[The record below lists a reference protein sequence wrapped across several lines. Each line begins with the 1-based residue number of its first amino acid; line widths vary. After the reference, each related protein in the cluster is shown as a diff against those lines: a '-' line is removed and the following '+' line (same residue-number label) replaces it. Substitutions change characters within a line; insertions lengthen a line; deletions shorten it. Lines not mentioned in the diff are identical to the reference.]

1 MDGLRA
7 MEESEKVTRLNRQ
20 GVLRFGDPR
29 DASIQSGLA
38 SRGEIEMRKP
48 IRAAAFVAMVFTAL
62 SASAQ
67 PNDPYDYPY
76 CLQGRDYGLPGLCQ
90 FTSYQQCQ
98 ASAYG
103 TFSYCGVNPRFAY
116 GWQQRGWRPYQVR

>member
-1 MDGLRA
+1 
-7 MEESEKVTRLNRQ
+7 
-20 GVLRFGDPR
+20 
-29 DASIQSGLA
+29 
-38 SRGEIEMRKP
+38 MRKP
-48 IRAAAFVAMVFTAL
+48 IGAAAFVAIVFTAL

-76 CLQGRDYGLPGLCQ
+76 CLQGKDYGLPGLCQ

-103 TFSYCGVNPRFAY
+103 TFSYCGMNPRFAY
-116 GWQQRGWRPYQVR
+116 GWQPHGRRPYQVR

>member
-1 MDGLRA
+1 
-7 MEESEKVTRLNRQ
+7 
-20 GVLRFGDPR
+20 
-29 DASIQSGLA
+29 
-38 SRGEIEMRKP
+38 MRKS
-48 IRAAAFVAMVFTAL
+48 IGAATFIAMVFTAL

-76 CLQGRDYGLPGLCQ
+76 CLQGKDHGLPGLCQ

-98 ASAYG
+98 ASASG